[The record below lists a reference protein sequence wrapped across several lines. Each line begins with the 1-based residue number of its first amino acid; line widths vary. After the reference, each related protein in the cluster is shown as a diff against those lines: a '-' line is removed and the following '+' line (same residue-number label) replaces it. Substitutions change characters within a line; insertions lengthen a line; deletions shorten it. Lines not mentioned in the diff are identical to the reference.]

1 MRKSI
6 FLTVALLSVA
16 LSACR
21 QGKTNALHEWENYQ
35 EMAGTPLGGDSLFL
49 GHPGSIAYFDG
60 QLGVY
65 DFYDGNIF
73 TWIDLQR
80 GTSRHNTRFGE
91 GPGEFLPPLYLY
103 KDKNPENIK
112 IFERSK
118 GVCYT
123 YRLADALNGTLA
135 SPLHKD
141 SVGMPGNQVVP
152 CGDRYAGNQM
162 MDDGKM
168 FYLWAPEQ
176 DTKIR
181 FGVYPGNLK
190 GTADASVLDM
200 MTQCQMAANP
210 EGSVVVAAG
219 YMTDMLSFYKVDGA
233 EVSLLKEYFSQDADV
248 EIRKDETGISVIP
261 TANTL
266 QTYIHLCPTR
276 SFLYALY
283 WGTREGE
290 PRERSYIQVFDWEG
304 NFVKGYAV
312 NDRLVSV
319 AVDEEAETLYG
330 LTTKEETP
338 VLVYSLK

>member
-118 GVCYT
+118 GICYT

-168 FYLWAPEQ
+168 FYASAFIPE
-176 DTKIR
+176 T
-181 FGVYPGNLK
+181 
-190 GTADASVLDM
+190 
-200 MTQCQMAANP
+200 
-210 EGSVVVAAG
+210 
-219 YMTDMLSFYKVDGA
+219 
-233 EVSLLKEYFSQDADV
+233 
-248 EIRKDETGISVIP
+248 
-261 TANTL
+261 
-266 QTYIHLCPTR
+266 
-276 SFLYALY
+276 
-283 WGTREGE
+283 
-290 PRERSYIQVFDWEG
+290 
-304 NFVKGYAV
+304 
-312 NDRLVSV
+312 
-319 AVDEEAETLYG
+319 
-330 LTTKEETP
+330 
-338 VLVYSLK
+338 

>member
-1 MRKSI
+1 MRKTI
-6 FLTVALLSVA
+6 FLTTAVLSVA

-21 QGKTNALHEWENYQ
+21 QDKTNALHKWEDYQ
-35 EMAGTPLGGDSLFL
+35 EMTGTPLGGDSLFL
-49 GHPGSIAYFDG
+49 GHPGSVAYFDG
-60 QLGVY
+60 QLGIY

-123 YRLADALNGTLA
+123 YRLTDALNGTLA
-135 SPLHKD
+135 FPLRRD

-162 MDDGKM
+162 LDDGKM

-176 DTKIR
+176 GVKIR
-181 FGVYPGNLK
+181 FGVYSGSLK
-190 GTADASVLDM
+190 GTDDASVLDM

-210 EGSVVVAAG
+210 EGSVVVG
-219 YMTDMLSFYKVDGA
+219 RTCCRFIG
-233 EVSLLKEYFSQDADV
+233 
-248 EIRKDETGISVIP
+248 
-261 TANTL
+261 
-266 QTYIHLCPTR
+266 
-276 SFLYALY
+276 
-283 WGTREGE
+283 
-290 PRERSYIQVFDWEG
+290 
-304 NFVKGYAV
+304 
-312 NDRLVSV
+312 
-319 AVDEEAETLYG
+319 
-330 LTTKEETP
+330 
-338 VLVYSLK
+338 

>member
-1 MRKSI
+1 
-6 FLTVALLSVA
+6 
-16 LSACR
+16 
-21 QGKTNALHEWENYQ
+21 
-35 EMAGTPLGGDSLFL
+35 
-49 GHPGSIAYFDG
+49 
-60 QLGVY
+60 
-65 DFYDGNIF
+65 
-73 TWIDLQR
+73 
-80 GTSRHNTRFGE
+80 
-91 GPGEFLPPLYLY
+91 
-103 KDKNPENIK
+103 
-112 IFERSK
+112 
-118 GVCYT
+118 
-123 YRLADALNGTLA
+123 
-135 SPLHKD
+135 
-141 SVGMPGNQVVP
+141 
-152 CGDRYAGNQM
+152 
-162 MDDGKM
+162 
-168 FYLWAPEQ
+168 
-176 DTKIR
+176 
-181 FGVYPGNLK
+181 
-190 GTADASVLDM
+190 M